1 MAVPTAVILLLCLF
15 TTPYPRVN
23 AFHIATPPLV
33 DPRLCVIG
41 NGERKKRVTVL
52 DNRALPPRWCKRN
65 LLKMASPMI
74 EEDLNGNASPTDDD
88 DDGGLY
94 PRRETKNTIPS
105 SQDSIKSETVSSTTK
120 LNTSSRRR
128 RQQLPTNWLGEKN
141 YILFTAVLIGLFTGI
156 NIALFKTAVEFVREV
171 LYGDGINLQL
181 VSPYLWNS
189 GEEEIRTLSLRLS
202 EVLPISVIPAV
213 GGLIVGLL
221 FRFGGDMPPG
231 LRDAVREGM
240 TKCFISDSALPG

>member
-1 MAVPTAVILLLCLF
+1 MAVAAVAAILHLCLF
-15 TTPYPRVN
+15 ATSCPRVN
-23 AFHIATPPLV
+23 AFHNNIIVTPPLFY
-33 DPRLCVIG
+33 PRVCMIG
-41 NGERKKRVTVL
+41 NGERKRVTGL
-52 DNRALPPRWCKRN
+52 NNRALLPRCKCTQ
-65 LLKMASPMI
+65 LKMASPMI
-74 EEDLNGNASPTDDD
+74 EEDLKGNAPPADDD
-88 DDGGLY
+88 CGQY
-94 PRRETKNTIPS
+94 PTRETNTSPS
-105 SQDSIKSETVSSTTK
+105 SKDPIEPDTVSFTTK
-120 LNTSSRRR
+120 GSTSSRRR
-128 RQQLPTNWLGEKN
+128 RQLPTNWLGEKN

-189 GEEEIRTLSLRLS
+189 GREEIRTLSLRLS

-221 FRFGGDMPPG
+221 LRFGGDMPPG

-240 TKCFISDSALPG
+240 IECFIPD